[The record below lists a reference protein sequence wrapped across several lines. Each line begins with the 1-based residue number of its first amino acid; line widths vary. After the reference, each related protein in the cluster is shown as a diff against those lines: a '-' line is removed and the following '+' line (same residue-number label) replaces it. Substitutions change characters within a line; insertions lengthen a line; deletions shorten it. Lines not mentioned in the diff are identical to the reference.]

1 MIISSRKTKIW
12 VVVAV
17 FCLAAVILCFMLLSH
32 LPGFPISNRGHSS
45 KEQIAQLTQQTG
57 EMTAQ
62 EALRSEDIDLSV
74 TKTGLISDADLD
86 FVLHLA
92 QTSGTGDLIYTQLRH
107 SDSLI
112 ALKKLRIFAPGQKEK
127 IYSVASPL
135 LSSGNVN
142 EKAGAMAAIRAIKD
156 KRAIPAV
163 TALLKDS
170 SSVIREQAQNTLTVI
185 NS

>member
-1 MIISSRKTKIW
+1 MKISSSKTKIW
-12 VVVAV
+12 GIVAA
-17 FCLAAVILCFMLLSH
+17 FCLAAVIFYFMLLSH
-32 LPGFPISNRGHSS
+32 FPGFSGGNRGHFSN
-45 KEQIAQLTQQTG
+45 EQLAQFTQQTG

-62 EALRSEDIDLSV
+62 ESLRSEALDLSV
-74 TKTGLISDADLD
+74 TKTGRISDADLD
-86 FVLHLA
+86 WVLHLA
-92 QTSGTGDLIYTQLRH
+92 QTPGTGSLIYTQLRH

-112 ALKKLRIFAPGQKEK
+112 ALKKLRFFEPGQKEK

-156 KRAIPAV
+156 KRAVPAV
-163 TALLKDS
+163 TALLKDP